1 MQDPYRTLGV
11 SRTASED
18 EIRTAYRKLA
28 KQYHPDTG
36 GDQEKFKEVTNAYEQ
51 IKSGNVHTNDPFSQ
65 GGFNTR
71 ADFGDF
77 NSMFEQQFGRH
88 WFNGARPVKGN
99 RDVNIVYN
107 ITLEEV
113 YSGVNKDLQV
123 NMPQGRKKIVNID
136 IPPGI
141 KHGDKIKFSKCGDDS
156 LNNFTPGDLYVTIKE
171 QKHKDYTRS
180 KDDCVI
186 NHKIP
191 VKLAMTGGHT
201 EVKSID
207 GSTFKLTIKAG
218 TQPGTKLRIP
228 EAGFPIFHTKKTGSL
243 IVVIGVIIPAITNV
257 NTTIEELK

>member
-1 MQDPYRTLGV
+1 MQDPFRTLGV
-11 SRTASED
+11 SKNASEA

-28 KQYHPDTG
+28 KEYHPDTG

-51 IKSGNVHTNDPFSQ
+51 IKSGNVHVNDPFSQ

-71 ADFGDF
+71 ADFGEQF
-77 NSMFEQQFGRH
+77 NSIFGQQFGGH
-88 WFNGARPVKGN
+88 WHSQRQGN
-99 RDVNIVYN
+99 RDVSIAYN
-107 ITLEEV
+107 ITLEEI
-113 YSGVNKDLQV
+113 YSGVNKDLQI

-141 KHGDKIKFSKCGDDS
+141 KHGDKIKFSKCGDDT
-156 LNNFTPGDLYVTIKE
+156 LKNFTPGDLYVTIKE
-171 QKHKDYTRS
+171 QKHTEYTRS

-186 NHKIP
+186 THKIP

-201 EVKSID
+201 EVRSID

-243 IVVIGVIIPAITNV
+243 IVTIGVIIPAITNV

>member
-11 SRTASED
+11 DRSASESD
-18 EIRTAYRKLA
+18 VRRAYRKLA
-28 KQYHPDTG
+28 MEHHPDKG
-36 GDQEKFKEVTNAYEQ
+36 GDPEKFKDITRAYDQ
-51 IKSGNVHTNDPFSQ
+51 IKKGDVHVNDPFSQ

-71 ADFGDF
+71 ADFGDQF
-77 NSMFEQQFGRH
+77 NSIFGQQFGGH
-88 WFNGARPVKGN
+88 WHSQRQGN
-99 RDVNIVYN
+99 RDVNIAYN

-113 YSGVNKDLQV
+113 YSGINKDLQV
-123 NMPQGRKKIVNID
+123 NMPKGIKKIVNID
-136 IPPGI
+136 VPPGI
-141 KHGDKIKFSKCGDDS
+141 KHGDKIKFSKLGDDS
-156 LNNFTPGDLYVTIKE
+156 LKNFTPGDLYVTIKE
-171 QKHKDYTRS
+171 QKHTVYTRS
-180 KDDCVI
+180 KDDCII

-201 EVKSID
+201 EVRSID

-243 IVVIGVIIPAITNV
+243 IVTIGVIIPAITNV

>member
-11 SRTASED
+11 SRKASEA

-28 KQYHPDTG
+28 KEYHPDTG
-36 GDQEKFKEVTNAYEQ
+36 GDTEKFKEVTNAYEQ
-51 IKSGNVHTNDPFSQ
+51 IKSGNVHVNDPFSQ

-71 ADFGDF
+71 ADFGEQF
-77 NSMFEQQFGRH
+77 NSIFGQQFGGH
-88 WFNGARPVKGN
+88 WHSQRQGN
-99 RDVNIVYN
+99 RDVNISYN

-113 YSGVNKDLQV
+113 YKGVNKDLQV

-141 KHGDKIKFSKCGDDS
+141 KHGDRIKFSKCGDDT
-156 LNNFTPGDLYVTIKE
+156 LKNFTPGDLYVTIKE